1 MDITTTPEWAALQA
15 VPRPAHLREL
25 FAADPERAARYTTVV
40 GDLRVDWSKN
50 LIDDAVVSAMLDVVR
65 ASAFHDRRAAMF
77 RGEPINATERRA
89 VLHTALRAPLGTH
102 VEVDGHDVVP
112 EVHAVLDRMGAFAET
127 AIGAG
132 DHVLLSPIGCGRVPG
147 RVPRVCPSAP
157 SSTSASG
164 AATSARRWRTS
175 PPAPSVGPICA
186 ADS

>member
-89 VLHTALRAPLGTH
+89 VLHTALRAPARDARRGRR
-102 VEVDGHDVVP
+102 P
-112 EVHAVLDRMGAFAET
+112 RRRPRGARRARP
-127 AIGAG
+127 
-132 DHVLLSPIGCGRVPG
+132 DGRVRRSGAVGCSWLGCHGSAHPHRRQHRHRGQRPRPG
-147 RVPRVCPSAP
+147 DGVPRHPRVR
-157 SSTSASG
+157 
-164 AATSARRWRTS
+164 AARSH
-175 PPAPSVGPICA
+175 A
-186 ADS
+186 AGS